1 MIYVN
6 EKDLVVPG
14 ELLAEDDYYSGRGTF
29 EDDGKI
35 CSKLLGLVS
44 LRNKKI
50 SVIPLKSKYIPKK
63 GDVVIGKIDDV
74 RFSMWGVDINSPY
87 SGILPASEV
96 FGREKKELSRVFDI
110 GDVLFLRIVDVDEV
124 KKVKLGL
131 KGRGM
136 GKFRGGV
143 IVDIAPTKVP
153 RLIGKKG
160 SMINMI
166 KDKTGCKIVVGQNGL
181 VWVKGN
187 EDMEQIVKNTIKL
200 IEREAHTSGLTDR
213 VKNKLCLLIDGE
225 LPEEETEVMEEKEEI
240 VEESFEEGLKKP
252 EIQDF
257 RDEVEKEIAEEMAL
271 EESEDEFD
279 DSEEDLD
286 SEELDDSEEE
296 FDDSE
301 DISDDEEF
309 DDSEDISDD
318 EEFDDSEEDLDS
330 EDGFEEEIDYAD
342 SEDDEDELA
351 IEELEEKVET
361 EEFMDD
367 SDEDSDFI
375 EEDIIELDE
384 DAESLNEED
393 DEEEFDVLEESEAE
407 IFDEA
412 EVLDGAEEISDDEL
426 EEVINEAISEDEESQ
441 DDSIEA
447 ESEDE
452 ESQEESIEDESE
464 DEEEKEKEEKSKKP
478 KFLDTFEYI
487 NEQKKKNKSSFDLSR
502 ADNSDSPTLN
512 ISQRRGI

>member
-14 ELLAEDDYYSGRGTF
+14 ELLAEDDYYPGRGTF

-50 SVIPLKSKYIPKK
+50 SVIPLKSKYLPKK

-136 GKFRGGV
+136 GKFKGGV

-187 EDMEQIVKNTIKL
+187 EDMEQIVKNIIKL

-213 VKNKLCLLIDGE
+213 IKNKLCLLIDGE
-225 LPEEETEVMEEKEEI
+225 LPPEEEE
-240 VEESFEEGLKKP
+240 VEEVEQEEEEEEDAFEEGLKKP
-252 EIQDF
+252 ELQDF
-257 RDEVEKEIAEEMAL
+257 RDEVEKELAEEGFIDEDSEEELDDDEDFEDDEFEEDLEDFNDETEDYEDIDEEDLDDEDSEDEDEESEDDIEDFEDDISDEELEDVISEAISEEDVEDEETV
-271 EESEDEFD
+271 EESEDEED
-279 DSEEDLD
+279 VEEDV
-286 SEELDDSEEE
+286 EE
-296 FDDSE
+296 
-301 DISDDEEF
+301 
-309 DDSEDISDD
+309 
-318 EEFDDSEEDLDS
+318 
-330 EDGFEEEIDYAD
+330 D
-342 SEDDEDELA
+342 SEDDEDL
-351 IEELEEKVET
+351 
-361 EEFMDD
+361 
-367 SDEDSDFI
+367 EDS
-375 EEDIIELDE
+375 
-384 DAESLNEED
+384 
-393 DEEEFDVLEESEAE
+393 EEESVE
-407 IFDEA
+407 
-412 EVLDGAEEISDDEL
+412 
-426 EEVINEAISEDEESQ
+426 
-441 DDSIEA
+441 

-452 ESQEESIEDESE
+452 EDIEEDSEESPEEEDEEAVEESE
-464 DEEEKEKEEKSKKP
+464 DEEDVEEDVEEDSEDDSKDEKSKKP
-478 KFLDTFEYI
+478 NFMDTYEYI
-487 NEQKKKNKSSFDLSR
+487 NEQKKNNKSSFDLSR
-502 ADNSDSPTLN
+502 ADNSKSPTLN
-512 ISQRRGI
+512 ISQGRGI

>member
-1 MIYVN
+1 MGSICMIYVN

-14 ELLAEDDYYSGRGTF
+14 ELLAEDDYYPGRGTF

-50 SVIPLKSKYIPKK
+50 SVIPLKSKYLPKK

-136 GKFRGGV
+136 GKFKGGV

-187 EDMEQIVKNTIKL
+187 EDMEQIVKNIIKL

-213 VKNKLCLLIDGE
+213 IKNKLCLLIDGE
-225 LPEEETEVMEEKEEI
+225 LPPEEEE
-240 VEESFEEGLKKP
+240 VEEVVEEEAEEEDAFEEGLKKP
-252 EIQDF
+252 ELQDF
-257 RDEVEKEIAEEMAL
+257 RDEVEKELAEEGFI
-271 EESEDEFD
+271 DE
-279 DSEEDLD
+279 DSEED
-286 SEELDDSEEE
+286 EEDDE
-296 FDDSE
+296 DSE
-301 DISDDEEF
+301 DEEF
-309 DDSEDISDD
+309 EEDLEDFNDETEDYEDID
-318 EEFDDSEEDLDS
+318 EEDLDD
-330 EDGFEEEIDYAD
+330 ED
-342 SEDDEDELA
+342 SEDDEDLDEDSEED
-351 IEELEEKVET
+351 IEEFEDDISDEELE
-361 EEFMDD
+361 
-367 SDEDSDFI
+367 
-375 EEDIIELDE
+375 
-384 DAESLNEED
+384 
-393 DEEEFDVLEESEAE
+393 DV
-407 IFDEA
+407 
-412 EVLDGAEEISDDEL
+412 IS
-426 EEVINEAISEDEESQ
+426 EAISEDEDE
-441 DDSIEA
+441 DEIVE

-452 ESQEESIEDESE
+452 EDVEDSEDDEDLEDSEEEAVEESE
-464 DEEEKEKEEKSKKP
+464 DEEDVEEDSEESPEVEAAEESEDEDNEDDSEDDSKDEKSKKP
-478 KFLDTFEYI
+478 NFMDTYEYI
-487 NEQKKKNKSSFDLSR
+487 NEQKKNNKSSFDLSR
-502 ADNSDSPTLN
+502 ADNSKSPTLN
-512 ISQRRGI
+512 ISQGRGI

>member
-1 MIYVN
+1 MGSIYMIYVN

-50 SVIPLKSKYIPKK
+50 SVIPLKSKYLPKK

-136 GKFRGGV
+136 GKFKGGV

-187 EDMEQIVKNTIKL
+187 EDMEQIVKNIIKL
-200 IEREAHTSGLTDR
+200 IEKEAHTSGLTDR
-213 VKNKLCLLIDGE
+213 IKNKLCLLIDGE
-225 LPEEETEVMEEKEEI
+225 LPPEEE
-240 VEESFEEGLKKP
+240 EESEGEIEEDAFEDGLKKP
-252 EIQDF
+252 ELQDF
-257 RDEVEKEIAEEMAL
+257 RDEVEKELAEEGFL
-271 EESEDEFD
+271 
-279 DSEEDLD
+279 
-286 SEELDDSEEE
+286 
-296 FDDSE
+296 
-301 DISDDEEF
+301 DEE
-309 DDSEDISDD
+309 
-318 EEFDDSEEDLDS
+318 
-330 EDGFEEEIDYAD
+330 D
-342 SEDDEDELA
+342 SEDDEDLD
-351 IEELEEKVET
+351 
-361 EEFMDD
+361 DD
-367 SDEDSDFI
+367 SDEEEF
-375 EEDIIELDE
+375 EEDLEEFNDETEDYEDLDDDFDE
-384 DAESLNEED
+384 DED
-393 DEEEFDVLEESEAE
+393 
-407 IFDEA
+407 
-412 EVLDGAEEISDDEL
+412 SDDEDLEDSEEDEIEDL
-426 EEVINEAISEDEESQ
+426 EEDVSDEELEDVINEAISEDEDAE
-441 DDSIEA
+441 DSEEEIV
-447 ESEDE
+447 ED
-452 ESQEESIEDESE
+452 SE
-464 DEEEKEKEEKSKKP
+464 DEEEISEDEDAEDDDKSKKP
-478 KFLDTFEYI
+478 NFMDTYEYI
-487 NEQKKKNKSSFDLSR
+487 NEQKKNNKSSFDLSR
-502 ADNSDSPTLN
+502 ADNSKSPTLN
-512 ISQRRGI
+512 ISQGRGI

>member
-14 ELLAEDDYYSGRGTF
+14 ELLAEDDYYPGRGTF

-50 SVIPLKSKYIPKK
+50 SVIPLKSKYLPKK

-136 GKFRGGV
+136 GKFKGGV

-187 EDMEQIVKNTIKL
+187 EDMEQIVKNIIKL

-213 VKNKLCLLIDGE
+213 IKNKLCLLIDGE
-225 LPEEETEVMEEKEEI
+225 LPPEEEE
-240 VEESFEEGLKKP
+240 VEEVEQEEEEEEDAFEEGLKKP
-252 EIQDF
+252 ELQDF
-257 RDEVEKEIAEEMAL
+257 RDEVEKELAEEGFIDEDSEEELDDDEDFEDDEFEEDLEDFNDETEDYEDIDEEDLDDEDSEDEDEEEDEESEDDIEDFEDDISDEELEDVISEAISEEDVEDEEAV
-271 EESEDEFD
+271 EESEDEED
-279 DSEEDLD
+279 VEEDV
-286 SEELDDSEEE
+286 EE
-296 FDDSE
+296 
-301 DISDDEEF
+301 
-309 DDSEDISDD
+309 
-318 EEFDDSEEDLDS
+318 
-330 EDGFEEEIDYAD
+330 D
-342 SEDDEDELA
+342 SEDDEDL
-351 IEELEEKVET
+351 
-361 EEFMDD
+361 
-367 SDEDSDFI
+367 EDS
-375 EEDIIELDE
+375 
-384 DAESLNEED
+384 
-393 DEEEFDVLEESEAE
+393 EEESVE
-407 IFDEA
+407 
-412 EVLDGAEEISDDEL
+412 
-426 EEVINEAISEDEESQ
+426 
-441 DDSIEA
+441 

-452 ESQEESIEDESE
+452 EDIEDDSEESPEEEDEEAVEESE
-464 DEEEKEKEEKSKKP
+464 DEEDVEEDVEEDSEDDSKDEKSKKP
-478 KFLDTFEYI
+478 NFMDTYEYI
-487 NEQKKKNKSSFDLSR
+487 NEQKKNNKSSFDLSR
-502 ADNSDSPTLN
+502 ADNSKSPTLN
-512 ISQRRGI
+512 ISQGRGI

>member
-50 SVIPLKSKYIPKK
+50 SVIPLKSKYLPKK

-96 FGREKKELSRVFDI
+96 FGREKKELSRVFDV

-187 EDMEQIVKNTIKL
+187 EDMEQIVKNIIKL

-213 VKNKLCLLIDGE
+213 IKNKLCLLIDGE
-225 LPEEETEVMEEKEEI
+225 LPEEETEEEEEVI
-240 VEESFEEGLKKP
+240 EESFEDGLKKP

-257 RDEVEKEIAEEMAL
+257 REEVEKEIAEELAL
-271 EESEDEFD
+271 EESENE
-279 DSEEDLD
+279 SEEDAENI
-286 SEELDDSEEE
+286 EEVE
-296 FDDSE
+296 DDSE
-301 DISDDEEF
+301 DDFEDEADFDESE
-309 DDSEDISDD
+309 DDSEDDFDD
-318 EEFDDSEEDLDS
+318 EDSQDEFIEIEDLEETVESEEYLDEV
-330 EDGFEEEIDYAD
+330 EDEESDFVEEEIIEIDEAD
-342 SEDDEDELA
+342 SEDEA
-351 IEELEEKVET
+351 EEV
-361 EEFMDD
+361 
-367 SDEDSDFI
+367 I
-375 EEDIIELDE
+375 
-384 DAESLNEED
+384 DAD
-393 DEEEFDVLEESEAE
+393 DEADESEVE
-407 IFDEA
+407 
-412 EVLDGAEEISDDEL
+412 EVSDDEL
-426 EEVINEAISEDEESQ
+426 EDVINEAIS
-441 DDSIEA
+441 DDV
-447 ESEDE
+447 SEDVE
-452 ESQEESIEDESE
+452 ESQESESEDKE
-464 DEEEKEKEEKSKKP
+464 DEEEAKEEKSKKP
-478 KFLDTFEYI
+478 RFIDTFEYI
-487 NEQKKKNKSSFDLSR
+487 NEQKKKNRPSFDLSR
-502 ADNSDSPTLN
+502 ADNSKSPTLN
-512 ISQRRGI
+512 ISQRRGL

>member
-1 MIYVN
+1 MGSICMIYVN

-14 ELLAEDDYYSGRGTF
+14 ELLAEDDYYPGRGTF

-50 SVIPLKSKYIPKK
+50 SVIPLKSKYLPKK

-136 GKFRGGV
+136 GKFKGGV

-187 EDMEQIVKNTIKL
+187 EDMEQIVKNIIKL
-200 IEREAHTSGLTDR
+200 IEKEAHTSGLTDR
-213 VKNKLCLLIDGE
+213 IKNKLCLLIDGE
-225 LPEEETEVMEEKEEI
+225 LPPEEEEAEEVEEEI
-240 VEESFEEGLKKP
+240 EEDAFEEGLKKP
-252 EIQDF
+252 ELQDF
-257 RDEVEKEIAEEMAL
+257 RDEVEKELAEEGFL
-271 EESEDEFD
+271 DE

-286 SEELDDSEEE
+286 
-296 FDDSE
+296 
-301 DISDDEEF
+301 DE
-309 DDSEDISDD
+309 
-318 EEFDDSEEDLDS
+318 DSEEDDFEDDVEDFNDETEDYEDIDEEDLDDEDS
-330 EDGFEEEIDYAD
+330 ED
-342 SEDDEDELA
+342 EDDEDLETSEEE
-351 IEELEEKVET
+351 IEDFEDDISDEELE
-361 EEFMDD
+361 
-367 SDEDSDFI
+367 
-375 EEDIIELDE
+375 
-384 DAESLNEED
+384 
-393 DEEEFDVLEESEAE
+393 DV
-407 IFDEA
+407 
-412 EVLDGAEEISDDEL
+412 ISD
-426 EEVINEAISEDEESQ
+426 AISEDEDE
-441 DDSIEA
+441 IVV

-452 ESQEESIEDESE
+452 EDSEEESE
-464 DEEEKEKEEKSKKP
+464 DEEDLETSEEESVEEESEDEEDVEEDAEDSEDAPEEEAEEEAEEETSEEESEDDEKEEKSKKP
-478 KFLDTFEYI
+478 NFMDTYEFI
-487 NEQKKKNKSSFDLSR
+487 NEQKKNNKSSFDLSR
-502 ADNSDSPTLN
+502 ADNSKSPTLN
-512 ISQRRGI
+512 ISQGRGI

>member
-1 MIYVN
+1 MGSICMIYVN

-14 ELLAEDDYYSGRGTF
+14 ELLAEDDYYPGRGTF

-50 SVIPLKSKYIPKK
+50 SVIPLKSKYLPKK

-136 GKFRGGV
+136 GKFKGGV

-187 EDMEQIVKNTIKL
+187 EDMEQIVKNIIKL
-200 IEREAHTSGLTDR
+200 IEKEAHTSGLTDR
-213 VKNKLCLLIDGE
+213 IKNKLCLLIDGE
-225 LPEEETEVMEEKEEI
+225 LPPEEEEVEEI
-240 VEESFEEGLKKP
+240 VEEEAEEEDAFEEGLKKP
-252 EIQDF
+252 ELQDF
-257 RDEVEKEIAEEMAL
+257 RDEVEKELAEEGFL
-271 EESEDEFD
+271 DD

-286 SEELDDSEEE
+286 D
-296 FDDSE
+296 
-301 DISDDEEF
+301 
-309 DDSEDISDD
+309 
-318 EEFDDSEEDLDS
+318 DDSEEDEFEDDVEDFNDETEDYEDIDEEDLDDEDS
-330 EDGFEEEIDYAD
+330 EDEDEEDLDDEDSEEEIEDF
-342 SEDDEDELA
+342 EDDISD
-351 IEELEEKVET
+351 EELE
-361 EEFMDD
+361 
-367 SDEDSDFI
+367 
-375 EEDIIELDE
+375 
-384 DAESLNEED
+384 
-393 DEEEFDVLEESEAE
+393 DV
-407 IFDEA
+407 
-412 EVLDGAEEISDDEL
+412 ISD
-426 EEVINEAISEDEESQ
+426 AISEDEE
-441 DDSIEA
+441 DVEEDSEDLEDSEEEISEEEA
-447 ESEDE
+447 VEEDSEDE
-452 ESQEESIEDESE
+452 DAVE
-464 DEEEKEKEEKSKKP
+464 DEEAPEEEVEEVASQEDSEDDEKEEKSKKP
-478 KFLDTFEYI
+478 NFMDTYEFI
-487 NEQKKKNKSSFDLSR
+487 NEQKKNNKSSFDLSR
-502 ADNSDSPTLN
+502 ADNSKSPTLN
-512 ISQRRGI
+512 ISQGRGI

>member
-14 ELLAEDDYYSGRGTF
+14 ELLAEDDYYPGRGTF

-50 SVIPLKSKYIPKK
+50 SVIPLKSKYLPKK

-136 GKFRGGV
+136 GKFKGGV

-187 EDMEQIVKNTIKL
+187 EDMEQIVKSIIKL
-200 IEREAHTSGLTDR
+200 IEKEAHTSGLTDR
-213 VKNKLCLLIDGE
+213 IKNKLCLLIDGE
-225 LPEEETEVMEEKEEI
+225 LPPEEEEAEEAEQE
-240 VEESFEEGLKKP
+240 VEEEDAFEEGLKKP
-252 EIQDF
+252 ELQDF
-257 RDEVEKEIAEEMAL
+257 RDEVEKELAEEGFI
-271 EESEDEFD
+271 DE

-286 SEELDDSEEE
+286 DEDSEEE
-296 FDDSE
+296 EFEDDVEDFNDETEDYE
-301 DISDDEEF
+301 DID
-309 DDSEDISDD
+309 
-318 EEFDDSEEDLDS
+318 EEDLDD
-330 EDGFEEEIDYAD
+330 EDSEEEIEDF
-342 SEDDEDELA
+342 EDDISD
-351 IEELEEKVET
+351 EELE
-361 EEFMDD
+361 
-367 SDEDSDFI
+367 
-375 EEDIIELDE
+375 
-384 DAESLNEED
+384 
-393 DEEEFDVLEESEAE
+393 DV
-407 IFDEA
+407 
-412 EVLDGAEEISDDEL
+412 ISD
-426 EEVINEAISEDEESQ
+426 AISEDEE
-441 DDSIEA
+441 DVEEDSEDLEDSEEEA
-447 ESEDE
+447 VEEDSEDE
-452 ESQEESIEDESE
+452 DAVEDEEAPEEEVEELASQEDSE
-464 DEEEKEKEEKSKKP
+464 DEEKEEKSKKP
-478 KFLDTFEYI
+478 NFMDTYEFI
-487 NEQKKKNKSSFDLSR
+487 NEQKKNNKSSFDLSR
-502 ADNSDSPTLN
+502 ADNSKSPTLK
-512 ISQRRGI
+512 ISQGRGI

>member
-14 ELLAEDDYYSGRGTF
+14 ELLAEDDYYPGRGTF

-50 SVIPLKSKYIPKK
+50 SVIPLKSKYLPKK

-136 GKFRGGV
+136 GKFKGGV

-187 EDMEQIVKNTIKL
+187 EDMEQIVKNIIKL
-200 IEREAHTSGLTDR
+200 IEKEAHTSGLTDR
-213 VKNKLCLLIDGE
+213 IKNKLCLLIDGE
-225 LPEEETEVMEEKEEI
+225 LPPEEEEAEEVEEEI
-240 VEESFEEGLKKP
+240 EEDAFEEGLKKP
-252 EIQDF
+252 ELQDF
-257 RDEVEKEIAEEMAL
+257 RDEVEKELAEEGFL
-271 EESEDEFD
+271 DE

-286 SEELDDSEEE
+286 DEDSEEDDFEDDVEDFNDETEDYEDIDEEDLDDEDSEDEDEEDLDDEDSEEE
-296 FDDSE
+296 IEDFED
-301 DISDDEEF
+301 DISD
-309 DDSEDISDD
+309 
-318 EEFDDSEEDLDS
+318 
-330 EDGFEEEIDYAD
+330 
-342 SEDDEDELA
+342 
-351 IEELEEKVET
+351 EELE
-361 EEFMDD
+361 
-367 SDEDSDFI
+367 
-375 EEDIIELDE
+375 
-384 DAESLNEED
+384 
-393 DEEEFDVLEESEAE
+393 DV
-407 IFDEA
+407 
-412 EVLDGAEEISDDEL
+412 ISD
-426 EEVINEAISEDEESQ
+426 AISEDEE
-441 DDSIEA
+441 DVEEDSEDLEDSEEEISEEEA
-447 ESEDE
+447 VEEDSEDE
-452 ESQEESIEDESE
+452 DAVE
-464 DEEEKEKEEKSKKP
+464 DEEAPEEEVEEVASQEDSEDDEKEEKSKKP
-478 KFLDTFEYI
+478 NFMDTYEFI
-487 NEQKKKNKSSFDLSR
+487 NEQKKNNKSSFDLSR
-502 ADNSDSPTLN
+502 ADNSKSPTLN
-512 ISQRRGI
+512 ISQGRGI

>member
-29 EDDGKI
+29 EEDGKI

-50 SVIPLKSKYIPKK
+50 SVIPLKSKYLPKK

-136 GKFRGGV
+136 GKFKGGV

-187 EDMEQIVKNTIKL
+187 EDMEQIVKNVIKL
-200 IEREAHTSGLTDR
+200 IEKEAHTSGLTDR
-213 VKNKLCLLIDGE
+213 IKNKLCLLIDGE
-225 LPEEETEVMEEKEEI
+225 LPPEEEEAEQ
-240 VEESFEEGLKKP
+240 VEEYEEDAFEEGLKKP
-252 EIQDF
+252 ELQDF
-257 RDEVEKEIAEEMAL
+257 RDEVEKELAEELAN
-271 EESEDEFD
+271 EDSEDEDDFEDFDDDLDDDSDEDEEDLEDFND
-279 DSEEDLD
+279 DSEDEEGFEDFDDDLD
-286 SEELDDSEEE
+286 DDSDEDEDFEDSEDEDDFEDFDDDLDDDSEDEDEDFEDSEDEEDESEEDADDDSEEE
-296 FDDSE
+296 IEESEE
-301 DISDDEEF
+301 DISDEQL
-309 DDSEDISDD
+309 ED
-318 EEFDDSEEDLDS
+318 
-330 EDGFEEEIDYAD
+330 
-342 SEDDEDELA
+342 
-351 IEELEEKVET
+351 
-361 EEFMDD
+361 
-367 SDEDSDFI
+367 
-375 EEDIIELDE
+375 
-384 DAESLNEED
+384 
-393 DEEEFDVLEESEAE
+393 
-407 IFDEA
+407 
-412 EVLDGAEEISDDEL
+412 
-426 EEVINEAISEDEESQ
+426 VINDAISEDE
-441 DDSIEA
+441 DSSEDA
-447 ESEDE
+447 DLVEDE
-452 ESQEESIEDESE
+452 ENDDLEASEEDADEDSE
-464 DEEEKEKEEKSKKP
+464 DKEEEAKEDSEEEKEEKSKKP

-487 NEQKKKNKSSFDLSR
+487 NEQKKKNKSSFDFSR
-502 ADNSDSPTLN
+502 ADNSKSPTLN
-512 ISQRRGI
+512 ISQGRGI

>member
-50 SVIPLKSKYIPKK
+50 SVIPLKSKYLPKK

-136 GKFRGGV
+136 GKFKGGV

-187 EDMEQIVKNTIKL
+187 EDMEQIVKNVIKL
-200 IEREAHTSGLTDR
+200 IEKEAHTSGLTDR
-213 VKNKLCLLIDGE
+213 IKNKLCLLIDGE
-225 LPEEETEVMEEKEEI
+225 LPPEEDEIEESEQADEYEED
-240 VEESFEEGLKKP
+240 SFEEGLKKP
-252 EIQDF
+252 ELQDF
-257 RDEVEKEIAEEMAL
+257 RDEVEKELAEELAN
-271 EESEDEFD
+271 EESDDDFEDFD
-279 DSEEDLD
+279 DDLD
-286 SEELDDSEEE
+286 
-296 FDDSE
+296 
-301 DISDDEEF
+301 
-309 DDSEDISDD
+309 
-318 EEFDDSEEDLDS
+318 
-330 EDGFEEEIDYAD
+330 
-342 SEDDEDELA
+342 
-351 IEELEEKVET
+351 
-361 EEFMDD
+361 DD
-367 SDEDSDFI
+367 SDED
-375 EEDIIELDE
+375 EEDLEDFNDDSEDEEGFEDFDDDLDDDSDEDEEDFDDDLDDDSEDEEDFDDDLDDDSEDEEDFEDSDDDLDE
-384 DAESLNEED
+384 DSEEES
-393 DEEEFDVLEESEAE
+393 EEFDE
-407 IFDEA
+407 D
-412 EVLDGAEEISDDEL
+412 ISDEQL
-426 EEVINEAISEDEESQ
+426 EDVINEAISEDEDSSEDADLVEDEEN
-441 DDSIEA
+441 DDLDASE
-447 ESEDE
+447 EDEDSEDE
-452 ESQEESIEDESE
+452 EDESE
-464 DEEEKEKEEKSKKP
+464 EDADEDSEDKEEEAKEDSEEEKEEKSKKP

-487 NEQKKKNKSSFDLSR
+487 NEQKKKNKSSFDFSR
-502 ADNSDSPTLN
+502 ADNSKSPTLN
-512 ISQRRGI
+512 ISQGRGI

>member
-14 ELLAEDDYYSGRGTF
+14 ELLAEDDYYPGRGTF

-50 SVIPLKSKYIPKK
+50 SVIPLKSKYLPKK

-136 GKFRGGV
+136 GKFKGGV

-187 EDMEQIVKNTIKL
+187 EDMEQIVKNIIKL

-213 VKNKLCLLIDGE
+213 IKNKLCLLIDGE
-225 LPEEETEVMEEKEEI
+225 LPPEEEEVEEI
-240 VEESFEEGLKKP
+240 VEEEAEEEDAFEEGLKKP
-252 EIQDF
+252 ELQDF
-257 RDEVEKEIAEEMAL
+257 RDEVEKELAEEGFL
-271 EESEDEFD
+271 DE

-286 SEELDDSEEE
+286 DEDSEEE
-296 FDDSE
+296 EFEADVEDFNDETEDYE
-301 DISDDEEF
+301 DID
-309 DDSEDISDD
+309 
-318 EEFDDSEEDLDS
+318 EEDLDDEDS
-330 EDGFEEEIDYAD
+330 EDEDEEDLDDEDSEEEIEDF
-342 SEDDEDELA
+342 EDDISD
-351 IEELEEKVET
+351 EELE
-361 EEFMDD
+361 
-367 SDEDSDFI
+367 
-375 EEDIIELDE
+375 
-384 DAESLNEED
+384 
-393 DEEEFDVLEESEAE
+393 DV
-407 IFDEA
+407 
-412 EVLDGAEEISDDEL
+412 ISD
-426 EEVINEAISEDEESQ
+426 AISEDEE
-441 DDSIEA
+441 DVEEDSEDLEDSEEEISEEEA
-447 ESEDE
+447 VEEDSEDE
-452 ESQEESIEDESE
+452 DAVE
-464 DEEEKEKEEKSKKP
+464 DEEAPEEEVEEVASQEDSEDDEKEEKSKKP
-478 KFLDTFEYI
+478 NFMDTYEFI
-487 NEQKKKNKSSFDLSR
+487 NEQKKNNKSSFDLSR
-502 ADNSDSPTLN
+502 ADNSKSPTLN
-512 ISQRRGI
+512 ISQGRGI

>member
-50 SVIPLKSKYIPKK
+50 SVIPLKSKYLPKK

-136 GKFRGGV
+136 GKFKGGV

-187 EDMEQIVKNTIKL
+187 EDMEQIVKNIIKL
-200 IEREAHTSGLTDR
+200 IEKEAHTSGLTDR
-213 VKNKLCLLIDGE
+213 IKNKLCLIIDGE
-225 LPEEETEVMEEKEEI
+225 LPQEEEDVQEEDA
-240 VEESFEEGLKKP
+240 FEEGLKKP
-252 EIQDF
+252 ELQDF
-257 RDEVEKEIAEEMAL
+257 REEVEKEMAEELA
-271 EESEDEFD
+271 EAESDDFEDEDGDFEEDID
-279 DSEEDLD
+279 DEDFEDEDLD
-286 SEELDDSEEE
+286 FEEE
-296 FDDSE
+296 T
-301 DISDDEEF
+301 DDEEF
-309 DDSEDISDD
+309 DDDSEEFDSEDDEFDEDSDFEEDLEDLEDFEDDIDDDSDEEIDD
-318 EEFDDSEEDLDS
+318 EDDFEDEIVDEEDIDDEFDDDSDEEIEDVEDFEESEEEFIDDSEED
-330 EDGFEEEIDYAD
+330 F
-342 SEDDEDELA
+342 
-351 IEELEEKVET
+351 
-361 EEFMDD
+361 
-367 SDEDSDFI
+367 
-375 EEDIIELDE
+375 
-384 DAESLNEED
+384 
-393 DEEEFDVLEESEAE
+393 EESE
-407 IFDEA
+407 EA
-412 EVLDGAEEISDDEL
+412 IIEESEEISDDEL
-426 EEVINEAISEDEESQ
+426 ENVINEAISEDEDSSED
-441 DDSIEA
+441 DDSAENEEIDDLEK

-452 ESQEESIEDESE
+452 LEDAE
-464 DEEEKEKEEKSKKP
+464 DEEEASDDEDKSKKP
-478 KFLDTFEYI
+478 KFLDTFESI
-487 NEQKKKNKSSFDLSR
+487 KDEQKKKNKSSFDLSR
-502 ADNSDSPTLN
+502 ADNSKSPTLN

>member
-14 ELLAEDDYYSGRGTF
+14 ELLAEDDYYPGRGTF

-50 SVIPLKSKYIPKK
+50 SVIPLKSKYLPKK

-136 GKFRGGV
+136 GKFKGGV

-187 EDMEQIVKNTIKL
+187 EDMEQIVKNIIKL

-213 VKNKLCLLIDGE
+213 IKNKLCLLIDGE
-225 LPEEETEVMEEKEEI
+225 LPPEEEE
-240 VEESFEEGLKKP
+240 VEEVEQEEEEEEDAFEEGLKKP
-252 EIQDF
+252 ELQDF
-257 RDEVEKEIAEEMAL
+257 RDEVEKELAEEGFI
-271 EESEDEFD
+271 DEG
-279 DSEEDLD
+279 SEED
-286 SEELDDSEEE
+286 
-296 FDDSE
+296 E
-301 DISDDEEF
+301 DDDE
-309 DDSEDISDD
+309 
-318 EEFDDSEEDLDS
+318 
-330 EDGFEEEIDYAD
+330 D
-342 SEDDEDELA
+342 SEDDEFEEDLEDFNDETEDYEDIDEEDLDDDEESEDD
-351 IEELEEKVET
+351 ISDEELE
-361 EEFMDD
+361 
-367 SDEDSDFI
+367 
-375 EEDIIELDE
+375 
-384 DAESLNEED
+384 
-393 DEEEFDVLEESEAE
+393 DV
-407 IFDEA
+407 
-412 EVLDGAEEISDDEL
+412 IS
-426 EEVINEAISEDEESQ
+426 EAISEDEDE
-441 DDSIEA
+441 IVE

-452 ESQEESIEDESE
+452 EDVEDDSEESPEEEEESVEESE
-464 DEEEKEKEEKSKKP
+464 DEENEDEDEESSEDDSKDEKSKKP
-478 KFLDTFEYI
+478 NFMDTYEYI
-487 NEQKKKNKSSFDLSR
+487 NEQKKNNKSSFDLSR
-502 ADNSDSPTLN
+502 ADNSKSPTLN
-512 ISQRRGI
+512 ISQGRGI

>member
-50 SVIPLKSKYIPKK
+50 SVIPLKSKYLPKK

-136 GKFRGGV
+136 GKFKGGV

-187 EDMEQIVKNTIKL
+187 EDMEQIVKNIIKL
-200 IEREAHTSGLTDR
+200 IEKEAHTSGLTDR
-213 VKNKLCLLIDGE
+213 IKNKLCLLIDGE
-225 LPEEETEVMEEKEEI
+225 LPPEEEVAEEEEQ
-240 VEESFEEGLKKP
+240 VEDDFEEDAFEDGLKKP
-252 EIQDF
+252 ELQDF
-257 RDEVEKEIAEEMAL
+257 REEVEKELAEEGFDV
-271 EESEDEFD
+271 EEDED
-279 DSEEDLD
+279 
-286 SEELDDSEEE
+286 LDDSEEE
-296 FDDSE
+296 DVEEFNDESE
-301 DISDDEEF
+301 DYEDIEEEFEDLDDESEDAEDEDEDFEDLDDESEDEIEEF
-309 DDSEDISDD
+309 DEDVSD
-318 EEFDDSEEDLDS
+318 
-330 EDGFEEEIDYAD
+330 
-342 SEDDEDELA
+342 
-351 IEELEEKVET
+351 EELE
-361 EEFMDD
+361 
-367 SDEDSDFI
+367 
-375 EEDIIELDE
+375 
-384 DAESLNEED
+384 
-393 DEEEFDVLEESEAE
+393 DV
-407 IFDEA
+407 
-412 EVLDGAEEISDDEL
+412 IS
-426 EEVINEAISEDEESQ
+426 EAISEDEV
-441 DDSIEA
+441 
-447 ESEDE
+447 EDE
-452 ESQEESIEDESE
+452 AAEEEEPAEDDAEEESVEETAEESDDAEEETSQENA
-464 DEEEKEKEEKSKKP
+464 EEESDDETDEDKEEKSKKP
-478 KFLDTFEYI
+478 NFMDTYEYI
-487 NEQKKKNKSSFDLSR
+487 NEQKKNNNKSSFDLSR
-502 ADNSDSPTLN
+502 ADNSNSPTLN

>member
-14 ELLAEDDYYSGRGTF
+14 ELLAEDDYYPGRGTF

-50 SVIPLKSKYIPKK
+50 SVIPLKSKYLPKK

-136 GKFRGGV
+136 GKFKGGV

-153 RLIGKKG
+153 RLIG
-160 SMINMI
+160 N
-166 KDKTGCKIVVGQNGL
+166 L

-187 EDMEQIVKNTIKL
+187 EDMEQIVKNIIKL

-213 VKNKLCLLIDGE
+213 IKNKLCLLIDGE
-225 LPEEETEVMEEKEEI
+225 LPPEEEEVEEI
-240 VEESFEEGLKKP
+240 VEEEAEEEDAFEEGLKKP
-252 EIQDF
+252 ELQDF
-257 RDEVEKEIAEEMAL
+257 RDEVEKELAEEGFL
-271 EESEDEFD
+271 DE

-286 SEELDDSEEE
+286 DEDSEEE
-296 FDDSE
+296 EFEDDVEDFNDETEDYE
-301 DISDDEEF
+301 DID
-309 DDSEDISDD
+309 
-318 EEFDDSEEDLDS
+318 EEDLDDEDS
-330 EDGFEEEIDYAD
+330 EDEDEEDLDDEDSEEEIEDF
-342 SEDDEDELA
+342 EDDISD
-351 IEELEEKVET
+351 EELE
-361 EEFMDD
+361 
-367 SDEDSDFI
+367 
-375 EEDIIELDE
+375 
-384 DAESLNEED
+384 
-393 DEEEFDVLEESEAE
+393 DV
-407 IFDEA
+407 
-412 EVLDGAEEISDDEL
+412 ISD
-426 EEVINEAISEDEESQ
+426 AISEDEE
-441 DDSIEA
+441 DVEEDSEDL
-447 ESEDE
+447 EDSEDE
-452 ESQEESIEDESE
+452 ISEEEAVEEDSE
-464 DEEEKEKEEKSKKP
+464 DEDAVEDEEAPEEEVEEVASQEDSEDDEKEEKSKKP
-478 KFLDTFEYI
+478 NFMDTYEFI
-487 NEQKKKNKSSFDLSR
+487 NEQKKNNKSSFDLSR
-502 ADNSDSPTLN
+502 ADNSKSPTLN
-512 ISQRRGI
+512 ISQGRGI

>member
-14 ELLAEDDYYSGRGTF
+14 ELLAEDDYYPGRGTF

-50 SVIPLKSKYIPKK
+50 SVIPLKSKYLPKK

-136 GKFRGGV
+136 GKFKGGV

-187 EDMEQIVKNTIKL
+187 EDMEQIVKNIIKL

-213 VKNKLCLLIDGE
+213 IKNKLCLLIDGE
-225 LPEEETEVMEEKEEI
+225 LPPEEEEVEEI
-240 VEESFEEGLKKP
+240 VEEEAEEEDAFEEGLKKP
-252 EIQDF
+252 ELQDF
-257 RDEVEKEIAEEMAL
+257 RDEVEKELAEEGFL
-271 EESEDEFD
+271 DE

-286 SEELDDSEEE
+286 DEDSEEE
-296 FDDSE
+296 EFEDDVEDFNDETEDYE
-301 DISDDEEF
+301 DIDD
-309 DDSEDISDD
+309 
-318 EEFDDSEEDLDS
+318 EDLD
-330 EDGFEEEIDYAD
+330 EDED
-342 SEDDEDELA
+342 SEDDEDDEDLETSEEE
-351 IEELEEKVET
+351 IEDFEDDISDEELE
-361 EEFMDD
+361 
-367 SDEDSDFI
+367 
-375 EEDIIELDE
+375 
-384 DAESLNEED
+384 
-393 DEEEFDVLEESEAE
+393 DV
-407 IFDEA
+407 
-412 EVLDGAEEISDDEL
+412 ISD
-426 EEVINEAISEDEESQ
+426 AISEDEE
-441 DDSIEA
+441 DVEEDSEDLEDSEEEISEEEA
-447 ESEDE
+447 VEEDSEDE
-452 ESQEESIEDESE
+452 DAVE
-464 DEEEKEKEEKSKKP
+464 DEEAPEEEVEEVASQEDSEDDEKEEKSKKP
-478 KFLDTFEYI
+478 NFMDTYEFI
-487 NEQKKKNKSSFDLSR
+487 NEQKKNNKSSFDLSR
-502 ADNSDSPTLN
+502 ADNSKSPTLN
-512 ISQRRGI
+512 ISQGRGI

>member
-1 MIYVN
+1 MGSICMIYVN

-14 ELLAEDDYYSGRGTF
+14 ELLAEDDYYPGRGTF

-50 SVIPLKSKYIPKK
+50 SVIPLKSKYLPKK

-136 GKFRGGV
+136 GKFKGGV

-187 EDMEQIVKNTIKL
+187 EDMEQIVKNIIKL
-200 IEREAHTSGLTDR
+200 IEKEAHTSGLTDR
-213 VKNKLCLLIDGE
+213 IKNKLCLLIDGE
-225 LPEEETEVMEEKEEI
+225 LPPEEEEAEEAEQE
-240 VEESFEEGLKKP
+240 VEEEDAFEEGLKKP
-252 EIQDF
+252 ELQDF
-257 RDEVEKEIAEEMAL
+257 RDEVEKELAEEGFL
-271 EESEDEFD
+271 DE

-286 SEELDDSEEE
+286 DEDSEEE
-296 FDDSE
+296 EFEDDVEDFNDETEDYE
-301 DISDDEEF
+301 DID
-309 DDSEDISDD
+309 
-318 EEFDDSEEDLDS
+318 EEDLDDEDS
-330 EDGFEEEIDYAD
+330 EDEDEEDLDDEDSEEEIEDF
-342 SEDDEDELA
+342 EDDISD
-351 IEELEEKVET
+351 EELE
-361 EEFMDD
+361 
-367 SDEDSDFI
+367 
-375 EEDIIELDE
+375 
-384 DAESLNEED
+384 
-393 DEEEFDVLEESEAE
+393 DV
-407 IFDEA
+407 
-412 EVLDGAEEISDDEL
+412 ISD
-426 EEVINEAISEDEESQ
+426 AISEDEEDVEEDSEDLEDSEEEAVE
-441 DDSIEA
+441 DD
-447 ESEDE
+447 SEDE
-452 ESQEESIEDESE
+452 DAVKDEEAPEEEAEEVASQEDSE
-464 DEEEKEKEEKSKKP
+464 DDEKEEKSKKP
-478 KFLDTFEYI
+478 NFMDTYEFI
-487 NEQKKKNKSSFDLSR
+487 NEQKKNNKSSFDLSR
-502 ADNSDSPTLN
+502 ADNSKSPTLN
-512 ISQRRGI
+512 ISQGRGI

>member
-50 SVIPLKSKYIPKK
+50 SVIPLKSKYLPKK

-136 GKFRGGV
+136 GKFKGGV

-187 EDMEQIVKNTIKL
+187 EDMEQIVKNIIKL

-213 VKNKLCLLIDGE
+213 IKNKLCLLIDGE
-225 LPEEETEVMEEKEEI
+225 LPPEEEEAEPE
-240 VEESFEEGLKKP
+240 VEEDAFEEGLKKP
-252 EIQDF
+252 ELQDF
-257 RDEVEKEIAEEMAL
+257 REEVEKELAEEGFIDEDFDEDEDSEEEEFEEDL
-271 EESEDEFD
+271 EDFNDETEDYEDIDEDPDEDEEDSEDEDLDESEDFD
-279 DSEEDLD
+279 EDEDEEDLD
-286 SEELDDSEEE
+286 EDDIEDLE
-296 FDDSE
+296 E
-301 DISDDEEF
+301 DISDDELE
-309 DDSEDISDD
+309 DVISEAISDD
-318 EEFDDSEEDLDS
+318 DENVDKDSEEDLEDEDAADDAEEDS
-330 EDGFEEEIDYAD
+330 EDEDSEEDLEEEEAAD
-342 SEDDEDELA
+342 DAEEDEDDED
-351 IEELEEKVET
+351 K
-361 EEFMDD
+361 DD
-367 SDEDSDFI
+367 
-375 EEDIIELDE
+375 
-384 DAESLNEED
+384 
-393 DEEEFDVLEESEAE
+393 
-407 IFDEA
+407 
-412 EVLDGAEEISDDEL
+412 
-426 EEVINEAISEDEESQ
+426 
-441 DDSIEA
+441 
-447 ESEDE
+447 
-452 ESQEESIEDESE
+452 
-464 DEEEKEKEEKSKKP
+464 KSKKP
-478 KFLDTFEYI
+478 NFMDTYEYI
-487 NEQKKKNKSSFDLSR
+487 NEQKKNNKSSFDLSR
-502 ADNSDSPTLN
+502 ADNSKSPTLN
-512 ISQRRGI
+512 ISQGRGI